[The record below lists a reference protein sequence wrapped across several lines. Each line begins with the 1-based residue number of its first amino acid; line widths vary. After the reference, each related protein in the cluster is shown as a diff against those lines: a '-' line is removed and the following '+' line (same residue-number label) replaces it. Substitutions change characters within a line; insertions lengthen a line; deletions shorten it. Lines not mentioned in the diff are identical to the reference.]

1 MESNRYPVFV
11 DQKTATEKGITEA
24 PGRPSYED
32 GKPTGGNG
40 VFVGFTPETT
50 TYSVA
55 DWPNLTGGQRAFIFD
70 TANRQ
75 IVQDAKNEYRADV
88 KNGRDSAKIAAEAAD
103 LAAKAAQGDAT
114 ALAELVRRATSK
126 RR

>member
-24 PGRPSYED
+24 PGRPEHED
-32 GKPTGGNG
+32 GKPLGGAG

-50 TYSVA
+50 TYALA
-55 DWPNLTGGQRAFIFD
+55 DWPNLTEGQRAFIMD

-75 IVQDAKNEYRADV
+75 IVQDAKNLYRADV
-88 KNGRDSAKIAAEAAD
+88 KSGRDSAKTQAEVAD
-103 LAAKAAQGDAT
+103 LAAKAGSGDAD
-114 ALAELVRRATSK
+114 AIAELVRRALK
-126 RR
+126 RK